1 MTMIQTSQST
11 SQVTNQW
18 TTVCESTRLTT
29 DRGVAALVEGRAV
42 AVFALWTGAIVAI
55 DNIDPCSGAS
65 VLSRGVVG
73 DVDGVPTVAS
83 PMYKDRFDLRT
94 GRCIDR
100 DNVSVSVHEACVV
113 DGSVLV
119 KLVGAT

>member
-1 MTMIQTSQST
+1 MTMIQTSQW
-11 SQVTNQW
+11 TNQW
-18 TTVCESTRLTT
+18 TTVCEYARLTT
-29 DRGVAALVEGRAV
+29 DRGVAALIEGRAV
-42 AVFALWTGAIVAI
+42 AVFALWTGEIVAI

-73 DVDGVPTVAS
+73 EVDGVPTVAS
-83 PMYKDRFDLRT
+83 PMYKDRFDLRN

-100 DNVSVSVHEACVV
+100 DHVSVSVHEARVV

-119 KLVGAT
+119 RLVGAT

>member
-11 SQVTNQW
+11 SHVTNQW

-29 DRGVAALVEGRAV
+29 DRGVAALIEGRAV
-42 AVFALWTGAIVAI
+42 AVFALWTGEIVAI

-73 DVDGVPTVAS
+73 EVDGVPTVAS

-100 DNVSVSVHEACVV
+100 DNVSVSVHETCVV

>member
-1 MTMIQTSQST
+1 MTMIQTT
-11 SQVTNQW
+11 QW
-18 TTVCESTRLTT
+18 TAVCDVARLTT
-29 DRGVAALVEGRAV
+29 DRGVAALVDGRAV
-42 AVFALWTGAIVAI
+42 AIFALWTGEIVAL
-55 DNIDPCSGAS
+55 DNFDPCSGAS

-73 DVDGVPTVAS
+73 DVDGAPVVAS

-119 KLVGAT
+119 RLGCAT